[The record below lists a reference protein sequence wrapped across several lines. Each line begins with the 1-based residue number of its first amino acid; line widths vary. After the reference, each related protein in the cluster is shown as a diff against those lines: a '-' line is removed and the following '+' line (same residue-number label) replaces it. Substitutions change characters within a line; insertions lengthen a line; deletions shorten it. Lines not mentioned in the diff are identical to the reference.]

1 MCYYEIQILGKFQS
15 WPNGTDCK
23 SVSFAFSGSNPLIP
37 TNLLHL
43 CGCSSV
49 VEPQPSKLVA
59 RVRFPSPA
67 PCALS
72 SAG

>member
-23 SVSFAFSGSNPLIP
+23 SVSLAFSGSNPLIP
-37 TNLLHL
+37 TI

-67 PCALS
+67 PICACS

>member
-67 PCALS
+67 PIMQL
-72 SAG
+72 